1 MFKIASFNA
10 NSIRSR
16 LQVVLQWLDKERP
29 DVLCL
34 QETKVEDGLFPA
46 AEFERSGYGV
56 IFKGQK
62 SYNGVAII
70 SPHPIRGALLDD
82 GGLSLPG
89 EARLIAAEIKGVH
102 VVNTYIPQGQ
112 SPSSEKFA
120 YKLRW
125 IRGLRDFFDSHYKND
140 MPLAWC
146 GDFNVAPEAIDV
158 HDPKRLYGQVGF
170 HPDEHEA
177 LNYVREWGFD
187 DVFRRHVQEGG
198 HYSFW
203 DYRVPQLLR
212 ANKGWR
218 VDHIW
223 ATRTLAE
230 QSRRAWIDREPRL
243 GEKPSDHTFIAAEF
257 DV

>member
-16 LQVVLQWLDKERP
+16 LGVILQWLEKERP
-29 DVLCL
+29 DMLCI
-34 QETKVEDGLFPA
+34 QETKVEDGHFPIA
-46 AEFERSGYGV
+46 RFEEAGYGV
-56 IFKGQK
+56 VFKGQK
-62 SYNGVAII
+62 SYNGVAIA
-70 SPHPIRGALLDD
+70 SPHRIEGVILHD

-89 EARLIAAEIKGVH
+89 EARLIAAEIKGIH

-112 SPSSEKFA
+112 SPGSEKFA

-125 IRGLRDFFDSHYKND
+125 IRGMRDFFHRHYTED
-140 MPLAWC
+140 MPVAWL
-146 GDFNVAPEAIDV
+146 GDFNVAPEPIDV

-177 LNYVREWGFD
+177 LKYVREWGFT
-187 DVFRRHVQEGG
+187 DVFRLHVKEGG

-203 DYRVPQLLR
+203 DYRVPGLLR

-223 ATRTLAE
+223 ATRPLADL
-230 QSRRAWIDREPRL
+230 SRRAWIDREPRL

-257 DV
+257 EV